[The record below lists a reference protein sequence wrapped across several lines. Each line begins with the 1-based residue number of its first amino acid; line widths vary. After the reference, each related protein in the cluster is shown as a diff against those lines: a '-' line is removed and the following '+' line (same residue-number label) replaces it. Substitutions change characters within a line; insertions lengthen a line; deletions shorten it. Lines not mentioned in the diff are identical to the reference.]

1 VVLAP
6 ARKLAAELARLVV
19 VLALGCSETPAEET
33 CLEQVDTECTPLF
46 EPTYTELYT
55 RRLSST
61 CSSSGAS
68 CHGPN
73 GRMGG
78 LSFADPDE
86 SYDLLLGKTGSKA
99 RVVPFDPR
107 CSELVQRLD
116 GEGAILMPPGE
127 PLSEGER
134 CAVRLWIAN
143 GALND

>member
-1 VVLAP
+1 VKALGREFATRRGLFVVL
-6 ARKLAAELARLVV
+6 
-19 VLALGCSETPAEET
+19 LALGCSEMPPEKT

-55 RRLSST
+55 RRLSTT

-78 LSFADPDE
+78 LDFADPDE
-86 SYDLLLGKTGSKA
+86 SYAQLLGQTGGKA

-116 GEGAILMPPGE
+116 GQGALLMPPGE

-143 GALND
+143 GALRD